1 MNVSAQVIRNAG
13 RNELH
18 LDGRPVA
25 PLLYGLTDAPGGRW
39 TWEEVPARQLRLFAE
54 HGVRLFQVDLWLA
67 HLVDDKDR
75 LDIALARRQVA
86 GVLAQ
91 CADAAVMI
99 RLHLNPPPAWLAA
112 HPEAC
117 IAYADTTCEDTA
129 LRWGML
135 RPLSGDEAR
144 PLRASFA
151 APAWRSWAN
160 TQVRS
165 LCRELAAT
173 PEGGAVMGIQIAN
186 GVYGEWHQFGFLMHD
201 PDVGPAATAAFRAWL
216 ATTYGDDA
224 GLARAWG
231 DPSARLDQ
239 ASLPDSAEREAADQ
253 GILRDPRQRQRV
265 IDAFRWQHTC
275 LAEAVELGARAVK
288 ESWPRP
294 IVTAAF
300 FGYFHSMFGRQAAGG
315 HLSLATILRS
325 PWLDALCA
333 PTSYTDGARRLGG
346 PGHPRGLPDA
356 VRRAGKLWLDEMD
369 QPTHAGS
376 PWDRAFTSTVDD
388 DIAIQRRNILHPV
401 TRGGGAWW
409 YDFGPISGCDWYS
422 NGGTRGWWDHPR
434 LLADAGAILRVT
446 AEAQRRPFTRP
457 AEVLVVHDP
466 WSFAHT
472 VSQRLTPEA
481 CAKLLTAPT
490 WGGDPLSHLMIDDL
504 SEALHRS
511 GVIHGDALIDELAT
525 LDLTPYR
532 VVILAT
538 APVLD
543 AGQRRMIEQRVR
555 APGRELWC
563 LGFAGWSDRTRLG
576 ADLAAELTGLD
587 CALGAAA
594 VPTLTTCAGP
604 VWSRTLSAP
613 LAMPACSATGC
624 EVLATWQDGTVA
636 AARHR
641 DAQGVRTWWGIP
653 PAHPALLRH
662 HLRAAGCQVVNEHD
676 DATLVGAGLL
686 LVHTV
691 DGGARTLH
699 PPGGPRIET
708 VLPPRSTT
716 VFDAASGQVLLGA

>member
-1 MNVSAQVIRNAG
+1 MPINARVVTHAG

-18 LDGRPVA
+18 LDGVA
-25 PLLYGLTDAPGGRW
+25 VPPLLYGLTDAPGGRW
-39 TWEEVPARQLRLFAE
+39 TWEEVPARQIRLFAE
-54 HGVRLFQVDLWLA
+54 HGLRLFQIDLWLL
-67 HLVDDKDR
+67 HLVDADGV

-91 CADAAVMI
+91 CADAQVMI
-99 RLHLNPPPAWLAA
+99 RLHLNPPADWLRT

-117 IAYADTTCEDTA
+117 VAYADTVSEDTS

-151 APAWRSWAN
+151 SRDWRAWADA
-160 TQVRS
+160 QVRAF
-165 LCRELAAT
+165 CRLLAAA
-173 PEGGAVMGIQIAN
+173 PEGDAVMGIQIAN

-216 ATTYGDDA
+216 AAAYHDDA
-224 GLARAWG
+224 GLAQAWG
-231 DPSARLDQ
+231 EPSARIAL
-239 ASLPDSAEREAADQ
+239 ATLPDSAEREAADQ
-253 GILRDPRQRQRV
+253 GILRDPQHRQRT
-265 IDAFRWQHTC
+265 IDAFRWQHAC

-288 ESWPRP
+288 ASWPRP
-294 IVTAAF
+294 IITAAF

-315 HLSLATILRS
+315 HLALETLLRS

-369 QPTHAGS
+369 QPTHVGS
-376 PWDRAFTSTVDD
+376 PWDRAFASTVDE

-409 YDFGPISGCDWYS
+409 YDFGPIAGCDWYS

-434 LLADAGAILRVT
+434 LLADAAAILRV
-446 AEAQRRPFTRP
+446 ANEAQQRPFTR
-457 AEVLVVHDP
+457 AADVLVVHDP

-490 WGGDPLSHLMIDDL
+490 WGGDPLSHLAIDDL

-511 GVIHGDALIDELAT
+511 GVIHGDALLGELAE

-538 APVLD
+538 TPVLD
-543 AGQRRMIEQRVR
+543 AAQRRLIDERVR
-555 APGRELWC
+555 AAGRELWC
-563 LGFAGWSDRTRLG
+563 LGFAGWSDGHRIG
-576 ADLAAELTGLD
+576 PDLACALTGLE
-587 CALGAAA
+587 CILGPTA
-594 VPTLTTCAGP
+594 VATLTTGGDQA
-604 VWSRTLSAP
+604 WSRSLSAP
-613 LAMPACSATGC
+613 LAVPACTDPRA
-624 EVLATWQDGTVA
+624 EVLATWQDGGTA

-641 DAQGVRTWWGIP
+641 DVRGVRAWWGVP
-653 PAHPALLRH
+653 PADPGLLRR
-662 HLRAAGCQVVNEHD
+662 HLRAAGCRVVNEHD
-676 DATLVGAGLL
+676 DATLLGAGLL
-686 LVHTV
+686 LVHSLS
-691 DGGARTLH
+691 GGPRTLR
-699 PPGGPRIET
+699 PPGGPVIET
-708 VLPPRSTT
+708 ILAPRSTT
-716 VFDAASGQVLLGA
+716 VFDLASGRILLGT